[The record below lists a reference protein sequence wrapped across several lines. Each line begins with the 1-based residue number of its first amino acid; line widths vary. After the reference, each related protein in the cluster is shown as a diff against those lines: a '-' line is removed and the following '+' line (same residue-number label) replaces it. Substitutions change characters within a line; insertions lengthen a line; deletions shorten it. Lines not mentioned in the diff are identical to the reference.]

1 MKNPFDAILFDLGS
15 TLIYFNGD
23 WSQVFIQANA
33 ELIAGLKPAGYQIDE
48 IKFVSRLWLSCL
60 DR

>member
-23 WSQVFIQANA
+23 WLQVFNQANA
-33 ELIAGLKPAGYQIDE
+33 ELIAGLKAAGYQIDE
-48 IKFVSRLWLSCL
+48 NKIVEDFRN
-60 DR
+60 RINN